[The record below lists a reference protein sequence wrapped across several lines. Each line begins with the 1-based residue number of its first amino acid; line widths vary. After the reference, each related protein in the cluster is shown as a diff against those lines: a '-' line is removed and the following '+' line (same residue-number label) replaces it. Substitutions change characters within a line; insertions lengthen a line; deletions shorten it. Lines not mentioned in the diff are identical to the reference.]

1 MGEYTMNRYEK
12 YEVEEEVIKYGANP
26 EIAKRV
32 ILSNTRGHK
41 TKDPLAVPG
50 YKKDFFGNIFRNG
63 R

>member
-1 MGEYTMNRYEK
+1 MNRYEK
-12 YEVEEEVIKYGANP
+12 HEVEKEVIKYNANE

-32 ILSNTRGHK
+32 ILSNTRCRK